1 MKYIIISI
9 MLFLTCTVSASTYTF
24 VTNSGTFI
32 LDFSRFD
39 LTD

>member
-1 MKYIIISI
+1 MSHIMTKDAKYN
-9 MLFLTCTVSASTYTF
+9 APYP
-24 VTNSGTFI
+24 TFI